1 MRQIFGRTITFHFQL
16 SILNSLLDTL
26 PPPSGTPPNLGG
38 EFLSNSPSKLE
49 GVAEGRGRVSFVVRR

>member
-1 MRQIFGRTITFHFQL
+1 MRPTCERTITFHFQF

-49 GVAEGRGRVSFVVRR
+49 GVPEGRGRVLVG